1 MRKKNDARGERGVTI
16 SEGVRSAD
24 PAEAAALYIELG
36 WGTSARYSSMRM
48 KKALEGC
55 DVVISAHNSA
65 GELVGL
71 LRALTD
77 STLDTKVLDLVVAP
91 EYQRQGI
98 GVRMMDRLARHP
110 RVRGTTVYFE
120 TERRNFGF
128 AAKCGYAPR
137 KGLTVFSAKNSV
149 RSSKGARGKGSR

>member
-1 MRKKNDARGERGVTI
+1 MQKKKDARDDGGVAI
-16 SEGVRSAD
+16 SEGARAAD
-24 PAEAAALYIELG
+24 PAEAAALYRELG
-36 WGTSARYSSMRM
+36 WGTEARYSRARM

-55 DVVISAHNSA
+55 DVVIAAHNGA

-77 STLDTKVLDLVVAP
+77 SALDTKVLDLVIAP

-98 GVRMMDRLARHP
+98 GLRMMDRLARHP
-110 RVRGTTVYFE
+110 LVRGTAVYFE

-137 KGLTVFSAKNSV
+137 KGLTVFCAGKALK
-149 RSSKGARGKGSR
+149 SSKGARGKDSR